1 MKNVLMNMTVLA
13 LLLGIS
19 GCLYPS
25 RDWRGD
31 RYGQGYRDR
40 SDRYGQGYR
49 DRSVRY
55 ERGHRDQSPRN
66 CWSRGDGQVYC
77 RN

>member
-1 MKNVLMNMTVLA
+1 MKTTLTNMTVLA

-19 GCLYPS
+19 GCMYPS

-40 SDRYGQGYR
+40 NDRYEQ
-49 DRSVRY
+49 
-55 ERGHRDQSPRN
+55 GHRDQSPRD
-66 CWSRGDGQVYC
+66 CWSRDGQVYC
-77 RN
+77 RNNG